1 MKLRSRDFGD
11 HDQTHRRRMGN
22 RPSMKLRSRD
32 FGDQCCIIDILRFND
47 ALNEAPKP
55 RLRRFL
61 RCGHGHLRAHPS
73 MKLRSRDFGDGHELV
88 GASEDV
94 GDPSMKLRSRDFGDA
109 AIHIVPQI
117 FLIPSMKL
125 RSRDFGDFRVLV
137 RERTNPPKPSMK
149 LRSRDFGDGAS
160 RSRAVHGYAALN
172 EAPKPRLRRWSC
184 RRISPAW
191 VWTLNEAPKPRLRR
205 CSR

>member
-1 MKLRSRDFGD
+1 
-11 HDQTHRRRMGN
+11 
-22 RPSMKLRSRD
+22 
-32 FGDQCCIIDILRFND
+32 
-47 ALNEAPKP
+47 
-55 RLRRFL
+55 
-61 RCGHGHLRAHPS
+61 

-125 RSRDFGDFRVLV
+125 RSRDFGDNNVHSQSNHVRNPSMKLRSRDFGDDIRELRGCGLV
-137 RERTNPPKPSMK
+137 RLPSMK

-172 EAPKPRLRRWSC
+172 EAPKPRLRRYPTKLVENYSVYG
-184 RRISPAW
+184 PQ
-191 VWTLNEAPKPRLRR
+191 
-205 CSR
+205 